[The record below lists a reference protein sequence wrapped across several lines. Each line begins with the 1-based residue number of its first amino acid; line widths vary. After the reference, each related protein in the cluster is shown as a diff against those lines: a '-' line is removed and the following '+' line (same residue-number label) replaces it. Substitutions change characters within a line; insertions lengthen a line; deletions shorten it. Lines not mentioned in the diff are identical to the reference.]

1 MSAQETEELRRRL
14 EEAERRQLDAERRRI
29 EAEQRQTEAEQQLN
43 EERLQ
48 TRNTTLPEFLDACH
62 IHLSLG
68 LSIQEDKDSSTKGD
82 PANADKK
89 LRPDSIREWTSFPE
103 EQIALWEDIMDTQ
116 FITGRHFSPVLVLR
130 DMGKEVRGRMLS
142 SELDL
147 GYFERQTVESRVSSV
162 IKELHA
168 NRRLRDIFHL
178 NGDVAFENH
187 ANSLTDES
195 KIVEGID
202 SLNLDMEQ
210 QPRYSKRLAA
220 KQSEKTGSSYPGQSL
235 ARSREPARART
246 SRPRADQFCVYNKGP
261 ETKIP
266 AFIIEYKAPH
276 KLSTAHIKAGLQDM
290 ELDRVVRY
298 QEGEK
303 PEDICRRVVAAV
315 ITQTF
320 SYMIEGGLEY
330 GYVCTGEAFVFLRVL
345 HDDPATAYYYLSVP
359 KEDVGKTTGWTG
371 DLGGDNRLH
380 LTALGQ
386 VLAFTLRALRTSPRD
401 TTWTDRAGKTLKT
414 WEMLYDDILGKI
426 EEKDVPSSDYRP
438 SRQSR
443 QEYCRASP
451 IKTRS
456 KSVMSSAA
464 LCGPSQGPNAPNRD
478 DDSSDE
484 FDPDTPSQ
492 RPRGSHL
499 SHRSTTLP
507 PKGAAAMSR
516 GGSNSKSKGKSRQ
529 YCTQQ
534 CLLGLTRNAALDREC
549 PNVLEHGIDRHQIDR
564 AMFFHLLDQQLSN
577 DDVGPDLDLGCES
590 LHIHG
595 TRGALFKVTL
605 LSHGYTFVGK
615 GVPIEFL
622 ECSNHEE
629 FVYSRLDQIQGKYVP
644 VVLGSLVLSRAFSY
658 DGIAQIVH
666 IMFMSYAGRTLC
678 RQHDIDQV
686 RLVRQADKA
695 LHAIHQSGVLHND
708 PIPGNMIWNVEMDQV
723 MFIDFE
729 RARVQERSPLTSIS
743 PNSKRKREDYTL
755 EKSSNKRWSH
765 FATEAR
771 RMRHG
776 LR

>member
-1 MSAQETEELRRRL
+1 MSIQETEELRRRL
-14 EEAERRQLDAERRRI
+14 LEAERRQIEAERRQI
-29 EAEQRQTEAEQQLN
+29 EAEQQL
-43 EERLQ
+43 RLQ
-48 TRNTTLPEFLDACH
+48 TQDTTLPEFLDACH
-62 IHLSLG
+62 MHLFLG

-89 LRPDSIREWTSFPE
+89 LRPDNLREWTSFPE
-103 EQIALWEDIMDTQ
+103 EQVTLWEDIMDTQ
-116 FITGRHFSPVLVLR
+116 FITERHFSPLLVLR
-130 DMGKEVRGRMLS
+130 DIGKEVRGRMLS

-147 GYFERQTVESRVSSV
+147 SYFERQTVESRVSSV
-162 IKELHA
+162 VKELYA
-168 NRRLRDIFHL
+168 NPRLREIFHL

-187 ANSLTDES
+187 ANTLTDES
-195 KIVEGID
+195 KVVEGID
-202 SLNLDMEQ
+202 SLSLAAE
-210 QPRYSKRLAA
+210 QPRYSQRLAA
-220 KQSEKTGSSYPGQSL
+220 KQSGKPGSSYPGQSL
-235 ARSREPARART
+235 ARTREPARART

-261 ETKIP
+261 ERKIP

-290 ELDRVVRY
+290 EIDRVVRY

-303 PEDICRRVVAAV
+303 PEDICRRAVAAV

-320 SYMIEGGLEY
+320 SYMVEGGLEF
-330 GYVCTGEAFVFLRVL
+330 GYVCTGEAFIFLRVL
-345 HDDPATAYYYLSVP
+345 HDDPSTAYYYLSVP
-359 KEDVGKTTGWTG
+359 KEDVGEVTGWTG
-371 DLGGDNRLH
+371 DLERDNRLH

-401 TTWTDRAGKTLKT
+401 TTWTDRAGKMLNT
-414 WEMLYDDILGKI
+414 WEMTYDDLLGKI

-438 SRQSR
+438 ARQSR

-456 KSVMSSAA
+456 KFAMSSTVS
-464 LCGPSQGPNAPNRD
+464 CGPSQGRNAPNRD

-484 FDPDTPSQ
+484 FDPDTPSR
-492 RPRGSHL
+492 RPRRPDLTHS
-499 SHRSTTLP
+499 STTIP
-507 PKGAAAMSR
+507 IKSAAAISR
-516 GGSNSKSKGKSRQ
+516 GGSTSKPRGKSRQ

-534 CLLGLTRNAALDREC
+534 CLLGLNRNGALDMGC
-549 PNVLEHGIDRHQIDR
+549 PNVLDHGINRHQIDR

-577 DDVGPDLDLGCES
+577 DDLGPNLDLGCES

-622 ECSNHEE
+622 ECSKHEE
-629 FVYSRLDQIQGKYVP
+629 SVYSRLDQIQGEYVP
-644 VVLGSLVLSRAFSY
+644 VVLGSLILSRAFSY

-666 IMFMSYAGRTLC
+666 MMFMGYAGRTLC
-678 RQHDIDQV
+678 KQHDIDQV
-686 RLVRQADKA
+686 RLVRQAEKA
-695 LHAIHQSGVLHND
+695 LHAIHQFGVLHND

-729 RARVQERSPLTSIS
+729 RARVQGRSPLMSIS
-743 PNSKRKREDYTL
+743 PNSKRKREDCTL
-755 EKSSNKRWSH
+755 EKSPKRPSH